1 MAYVA
6 EISRT
11 HPSCFLFLIDR
22 SGSMSDPF
30 SGGAE
35 GKKKADGVADAIN
48 RLLQNLV
55 IKCAKS
61 EGVRDYYHL
70 GVIGYGAEV
79 GPAFGGALAGQE
91 LVPIS
96 QVANQPARVEE
107 RTKKVDD
114 GAGGL
119 TDQVV
124 KFPIW
129 FDPVA
134 HGGTPMCQALDLAKQ
149 WLTGWLAQH
158 GDSYPPIVINISD
171 GEATDGDPRPNAE
184 AIRALATSDGNVL
197 LLNCHLSEKAGSPI
211 LFPDSPTGLP
221 DEHAVQLFEMSSVLP
236 SRLREAAQ
244 QEGFAVGAQPRGFA
258 FNADLVELIRFL
270 DIGTRPS
277 NLR

>member
-1 MAYVA
+1 MPYSA
-6 EISRT
+6 EVSRA

-30 SGGAE
+30 QGGAE
-35 GKKKADGVADAIN
+35 GKRKADGVADAIN

-61 EGVRDYYHL
+61 EGVRDYYHV
-70 GVIGYGAEV
+70 GVIGYGDKV
-79 GPAFGGALAGQE
+79 GPAFEGALAGQD

-96 QVANQPARVEE
+96 QVADQPARVED
-107 RTKKVDD
+107 RTRKVDD

-119 TDQVV
+119 VDQTV

-129 FDPVA
+129 FDPHC
-134 HGGTPMCQALDLAKQ
+134 HGGTPMCQALDRARQ
-149 WLTGWLAQH
+149 ILTDWAGQH
-158 GDSYPPIVINISD
+158 PDSYPPIVVNITD

-184 AIRALATSDGNVL
+184 ALRQVATSDGNVL
-197 LLNCHLSEKAGSPI
+197 LFNCHLSGAASTPV
-211 LFPDSPTGLP
+211 LFPDSAAGLP
-221 DEHAVQLFEMSSVLP
+221 DPYAEQLFQMSSVLP

-244 QEGFAVGAQPRGFA
+244 AEGYAIGDQPRGFA

-277 NLR
+277 DLR